1 MPYSVKWS
9 LMVLLDLFFFDLT
22 ILSSGSMRGFWIE
35 ELGFIIF
42 VGRVNIDPIVLF
54 DPLTREY

>member
-1 MPYSVKWS
+1 
-9 LMVLLDLFFFDLT
+9 
-22 ILSSGSMRGFWIE
+22 MRGFWIE